1 MICRLPARWLF
12 ASVLALT
19 LAGAAV
25 AENWPQWRGP
35 TNDGICKET
44 GLPTEWSETKNIAW
58 KLPMPAQA
66 GSTPAIWG
74 DRIFLTSEEG
84 PEVVLMCVS
93 TQGKELW
100 RKPMGKHNGQKY
112 MSGEGNNASASP
124 TTDGKHVWALDGA
137 GDFACFDFEGNQVWK
152 FNVQER
158 YGPIERRQIQHGFHN
173 SPVLDGDRLYLNL
186 LHSGAW
192 FVLAID
198 KATGKEVWK
207 HERKSDAYAENE
219 HSYASPIVWRKGQD
233 AYLVVHGNDYTTAH
247 SLQDGH
253 EIWRLAD
260 LNPQDNPNQRYQTA
274 WRFVASPAVMPD
286 LIVSPT
292 AKSGLVAAI
301 RTDVR
306 GTVKAGGTGELWR
319 VLGIT
324 PDVSCPLVHDG
335 CVYLCRDAGRSFK
348 LICLDAATGKQH
360 YQADVHPYRYRA
372 SPVYADGKIY
382 CLARDGFATVVKPG
396 PKFEKLAENKLS
408 DDTSAS
414 MAISNGRIYIR
425 GWKNLYAISEGGK

>member
-1 MICRLPARWLF
+1 VNAVTRSSPTRWFL
-12 ASVLALT
+12 ASVFALT
-19 LAGAAV
+19 LAGASLAD
-25 AENWPQWRGP
+25 NWPQWRGP

-44 GLPTEWSETKNIAW
+44 GLPTEWSETKNVAW

-74 DRIFLTSEEG
+74 DRIFLTSEDG
-84 PEVVLMCVS
+84 NQVVLMCVS

-124 TTDGKHVWALDGA
+124 CTDGKHVWALDGA
-137 GDFACFDFEGNQVWK
+137 GDFVCCDFTGHEVWT
-152 FNVQER
+152 FSVQDR

-173 SPVLDGDRLYLNL
+173 SPVLDGDRLYMNL

-192 FVLAID
+192 LVLAID
-198 KATGKEVWK
+198 KATGKEIWK

-247 SLQDGH
+247 SLDDGH

-260 LNPQDNPNQRYQTA
+260 LNPQDNPNLRYQTA
-274 WRFVASPAVMPD
+274 WRFVASPVVTPD
-286 LIVSPT
+286 MIVSPT

-301 RTDVR
+301 RTDAR
-306 GTVKAGGTGELWR
+306 GTVRAGGAGELWR

-335 CVYLCRDAGRSFK
+335 CVYLCRDGN
-348 LICLDAATGKQH
+348 LICLDAKTGKQH
-360 YQADVHPYRYRA
+360 YRTDIHRARYRA
-372 SPVYADGKIY
+372 SPVYADGRIY
-382 CLARDGFATVVKPG
+382 VLARDGFATVVKPG
-396 PKFEKLAENKLS
+396 SKFEKLAENKLP